1 MRYSFTSNLGARLER
16 ILAVLATV
24 CALCAGGS
32 VVFGADVLIVIGSET
47 GPYQSAADE
56 AERSL
61 KQFGHS
67 TNRQPLTKIDLESL
81 AKRSGPVVAI
91 GGNAAVRM
99 LQVLPENTPLYYCM
113 TPHPDRIGLTDRAN
127 TSGVSTDPD
136 IMTQIDLIDR
146 SGIRV
151 QRVGMLYK
159 GSVESSTDLRDR
171 FEKAMPSGWTLIA
184 IDLDSTGSA
193 AASIDLLFTEKI
205 DIVWTAADT
214 AVFDSSLVKALLLRS
229 IRDRVPM
236 FGFSHALVRAGAP
249 FGVGFEPETQGKR
262 VAELLNN
269 GSMSIHEPSDTQ
281 LAINA
286 TALDRIG
293 LKLSP
298 DLDRKA
304 EVRFGS
310 D

>member
-1 MRYSFTSNLGARLER
+1 MR
-16 ILAVLATV
+16 VLAALAMAGV
-24 CALCAGGS
+24 LCAGGS
-32 VVFGADVLIVIGSET
+32 VAYSAEVLILISSDT
-47 GPYQSAADE
+47 GPYKTAADE

-67 TNRQPLTKIDLESL
+67 THRQLLTKIDPESL
-81 AKRSGPVVAI
+81 AERSGPVVAI

-99 LQVLPENTPLYYCM
+99 AQVLPESTPLYYCM
-113 TPHPDRIGLTDRAN
+113 TPHPDRIGLTNRAK

-136 IMTQIDLIDR
+136 ILAQVDLIQR

-151 QRVGMLYK
+151 NRIGLLYK
-159 GSVESSTDLRDR
+159 GSVESSKALRDR
-171 FEKAMPSGWTLIA
+171 FEEAMPSGWALTA

-193 AASIDLLFTEKI
+193 AASIDLLFSEEI

-229 IRDRVPM
+229 IRDRIPM

-249 FGVGFEPETQGKR
+249 FGVGFEPETQGRR

-269 GSMSIHEPSDTQ
+269 GSMSIHEPSDTR

-298 DLDRKA
+298 DLAREA